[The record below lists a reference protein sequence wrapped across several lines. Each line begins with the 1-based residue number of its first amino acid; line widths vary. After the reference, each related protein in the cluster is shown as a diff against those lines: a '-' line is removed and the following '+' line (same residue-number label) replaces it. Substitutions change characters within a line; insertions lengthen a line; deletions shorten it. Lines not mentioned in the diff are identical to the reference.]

1 MSTKLYPSHL
11 LLAIVVLLS
20 IGAWAGCHSTDEP
33 GAGAAGPSITAT
45 ATADLI
51 IVERGT
57 PRLTRVQP
65 VPRHVILSSGE
76 TIGMS
81 AVAFDQEGR
90 QIKGVSFNWQ
100 GVDPEVGSITSSGVL
115 RAGFTKGTFKDAL
128 VVTAQPP
135 AGMGPGLVQGTASV
149 TVAEFDVRLPPT
161 RVRVF
166 PEKLEVETSG
176 TYRLV
181 ALAVDA
187 NGVAIPNMKFKWEVL
202 EPGLPGT
209 IAQNGQFTASKSAG
223 QYLDAIR
230 VTLVPQAGVAQA
242 VSTGVDVHVL
252 DPRSASSRI
261 SATVLPQVIS
271 IRPGEQMRYTAML
284 LDRRGQQITPVEPR
298 WEMLDSGAGSISSSG
313 RFAAGEVP
321 GIYSDTILV
330 SMGAKGAEGL
340 LTARGTVIIVEP
352 ALLPSPEPAGLARVA
367 IFPERVSYLQVN
379 QLAYP

>member
-1 MSTKLYPSHL
+1 
-11 LLAIVVLLS
+11 
-20 IGAWAGCHSTDEP
+20 
-33 GAGAAGPSITAT
+33 
-45 ATADLI
+45 
-51 IVERGT
+51 
-57 PRLTRVQP
+57 
-65 VPRHVILSSGE
+65 
-76 TIGMS
+76 MS

-100 GVDPEVGSITSSGVL
+100 GVDPEVGSIASSGVL

-135 AGMGPGLVQGTASV
+135 ARMGPGLVQGTASV

-321 GIYSDTILV
+321 GIYSDAILV